1 MNKLTIILQNII
13 YTTYLAELLPFILCL
28 IFVKKIKSTELK
40 VFFFYTATFAFFLLL
55 SIYFRQIAKNFQ
67 EQLIV
72 NRIFLIIEFTF
83 LCFFYNSCLVNKCRK
98 VVAVVAVSLFLLYS
112 AYDFYISKPDEFT
125 FIPLVIECL
134 FFLLIIIFYF
144 YEKIKYSIA
153 TPIYYSPDFWISVA
167 FLIYFSGNFF
177 LFLFSKSMY
186 KNPNFKTEFTII
198 YGTITIIKNIFLCIA
213 IFVNANSIQQ
223 QNKNNRPIDVDLG
236 SFNPLTNKPNF

>member
-1 MNKLTIILQNII
+1 M
-13 YTTYLAELLPFILCL
+13 PFILCL
-28 IFVKKIKSTELK
+28 IFIKKIKNKELK
-40 VFFFYTATFAFFLLL
+40 VFFFYTATFAFFLFL
-55 SIYFRQIAKNFQ
+55 SIYFRQIAKNFSQ
-67 EQLIV
+67 QLLV

-83 LCFFYNSCLVNKCRK
+83 LCFFYSYCLINKWK
-98 VVAVVAVSLFLLYS
+98 KIITPLSIMLFVIYS

-134 FFLLIIIFYF
+134 FFLLIIIVYF
-144 YEKIKYSIA
+144 YEKIRYSISM
-153 TPIYYSPDFWISVA
+153 PIYYSPNFWISVG

-213 IFVNANSIQQ
+213 ILVNANSIQQ
-223 QNKNNRPIDVDLG
+223 QKNNNDPIDVDLG